1 MSSLSN
7 RGNIASTTVLRVDM
21 DKYFE
26 AIENVYHK
34 EKNPNGA
41 FPLNVAEN
49 RLTWHLLK
57 DKIQKIT
64 QEKEIPE
71 WVAGYTSGQGDIIFR
86 KAVAN
91 FLSQCL
97 THCPIEPEKM
107 AFSTGATSVI
117 EMTALVL
124 GDEGDVAAFPAPCY
138 PVYKQDIAN
147 IANLERYDI
156 ITHHHLSS
164 IKDGS
169 LLTIE
174 HLEKAKAD
182 IESQDKKF
190 KMLVLTNPD
199 NPTGIMYS
207 YDKLIE
213 FADWCEANQVHL
225 IVNEIYGLSLVD
237 TSRAEIKDDYSEKID
252 FVSFAQV
259 MEKRKSEY
267 LHLWYAFSKDFGI
280 SGFRVGLVYSHN
292 ELMIQAY
299 SNLNYSHLV
308 SNYTQW
314 ILKEVL
320 EDIDWVKSYIQTN
333 QQLLTEAYIAI
344 VQSLQKLNI
353 DYVPSR
359 GSLFSWIDLSQF
371 LTENTQEAENR
382 FWLKIYEETGILLTP
397 GEGFGHT
404 KKGHFRVV
412 YPFVPI
418 EDLKVALKRFEKFI
432 FAKKSRN

>member
-7 RGNIASTTVLRVDM
+7 RGNIASTTVLRTDM

-26 AIENVYHK
+26 ALENVYDK
-34 EKNPNGA
+34 ENNPTGT

-57 DKIQKIT
+57 GKIQKIT
-64 QEKEIPE
+64 REKDIPE
-71 WVAGYTSGQGDIIFR
+71 WVAGYTSGQGDIVFR
-86 KAVAN
+86 ESVAH
-91 FLSQCL
+91 FLSECL
-97 THCPIEPEKM
+97 TDCYINPEKM

-124 GDEGDVAAFPAPCY
+124 GDDRDVAAFPAPSY
-138 PVYKQDIAN
+138 PVYKQDIGN

-156 ITHHHLSS
+156 ITHHDMSS
-164 IKDGS
+164 IQNGT
-169 LLTIE
+169 LLSIE
-174 HLEKAKAD
+174 HLENTKSD
-182 IESQDKKF
+182 IKNQGKNF

-207 YDKLIE
+207 REKLVEI
-213 FADWCEANQVHL
+213 ADWCEANQVHL

-237 TSRAEIKDDYSEKID
+237 TSRAEIKDDYSEQID
-252 FVSFAQV
+252 FVSFAQI
-259 MEKRKSEY
+259 MEKRKSDY

-299 SNLNYSHLV
+299 TNLNYSHLV

-320 EDIDWVKSYIQTN
+320 EDIDWVKSYIQSN
-333 QQLLTEAYIAI
+333 QQHLTEAYIVV
-344 VQSLQKLNI
+344 VQSLKKLNI

-371 LTENTQEAENR
+371 LAENTQAAENDL
-382 FWLKIYEETGILLTP
+382 WLKIYDETGILLTP

-404 KKGHFRVV
+404 KKGHFRIV
-412 YPFVPI
+412 YPFVQI
-418 EDLKVALKRFEKFI
+418 EDLKVAMKRFENFI
-432 FAKKSRN
+432 FAQKNK